1 MQYTTFFGYFKKTQ
15 REVTPSEFS
24 TLSIITIKGKIR
36 NGVSV
41 LLVGSIT
48 IPEDEALLIY
58 KQNNLMEKRIGKKT
72 RQPVGADY

>member
-1 MQYTTFFGYFKKTQ
+1 MGCSTRLFSATSKKTQ

-41 LLVGSIT
+41 LLVGSVT

-58 KQNNLMEKRIGKKT
+58 GEKNW
-72 RQPVGADY
+72 

>member
-1 MQYTTFFGYFKKTQ
+1 MNANNGAREVIWGAVPDFFGYFKKTQ

-41 LLVGSIT
+41 LLVGSVT

-58 KQNNLMEKRIGKKT
+58 GE
-72 RQPVGADY
+72 

>member
-1 MQYTTFFGYFKKTQ
+1 MQYPTFFGYFKKTQ

-41 LLVGSIT
+41 LLVGSVT

-58 KQNNLMEKRIGKKT
+58 GEKNW
-72 RQPVGADY
+72 